1 MNDRD
6 TLVKGFVGVV
16 GGFGSVAVSSVLH
29 AWLSVLVLLAGL
41 CVSLV
46 TIWSIWKGRQK
57 AEIEMWHEV
66 ARLCADCV
74 RGVAP
79 PRCPLP
85 QKIRPA
91 NCPLLKVLLE
101 AKRSE
106 GVAGG
111 VGVVGNNQKGK
122 G

>member
-6 TLVKGFVGVV
+6 TLLKGFVGAV
-16 GGFGSVAVSSVLH
+16 GGFGSVAVSAVLH
-29 AWLSVLVLLAGL
+29 AWLSVLVLLAGF
-41 CVSLV
+41 CVSVV
-46 TIWSIWKGRQK
+46 TFWSIWKGRQK

-74 RGVAP
+74 RGTPP

-85 QKIRPA
+85 QNIRPA
-91 NCPLLKVLLE
+91 NCPLLKALLE

-106 GVAGG
+106 AVAG
-111 VGVVGNNQKGK
+111 VTGNNQKAK

>member
-1 MNDRD
+1 MNERD
-6 TLVKGFVGVV
+6 TIFKGLLGAV
-16 GGFGSVAVSSVLH
+16 GGFGSAAVASVMH
-29 AWLSVLVLLAGL
+29 TWLSVAVLLAGL
-41 CVSLV
+41 TVSVLSA
-46 TIWSIWKGRQK
+46 WSIWAGRKK
-57 AEIEMWHEV
+57 ADIEMWHEV

>member
-6 TLVKGFVGVV
+6 TLIKGFVGAV
-16 GGFGSVAVSSVLH
+16 GCFGSVAVSSVLH
-29 AWLSVLVLLAGL
+29 AWLSILVLVAGL
-41 CVSLV
+41 CVSVV
-46 TIWSIWKGRQK
+46 TFWSIWKGRQK

-74 RGVAP
+74 RGTPP

-85 QKIRPA
+85 QNIRQA
-91 NCPLLKVLLE
+91 NCPLLRVLLE
-101 AKRSE
+101 AKAAD
-106 GVAGG
+106 GVGG
-111 VGVVGNNQKGK
+111 VGVAENNQKVK